1 MQKSTN
7 FPTYVFAAV
16 DPRRV
21 RQVVEELKR
30 NSQIDFVA
38 PVTGRYDIAL
48 RLKPSTPEQVYQ
60 AVQQIRKIDGI
71 RTTETHSGFDGL
83 ESKKL
88 DGQMA
93 LGISLLNVE
102 EQPFENTLKQLSN
115 VPGHVEAWAVPGRFD
130 IVALWQAR
138 SCEDIMKSSVEKLM
152 QLEGISKS
160 ETLFAYS
167 PFIKA

>member
-1 MQKSTN
+1 MENEN
-7 FPTYVFAAV
+7 FPTYVFASV
-16 DPRRV
+16 KPDRV

-30 NSQIDFVA
+30 NGQIDFVA

-60 AVQQIRKIDGI
+60 AVQQIRKIDGV

-83 ESKKL
+83 QSKML

-93 LGISLLNVE
+93 LGISLLNIE
-102 EQPFENTLKQLSN
+102 DQPFESAIKQLSN
-115 VPGHVEAWAVPGRFD
+115 VPGHVEAWAVPGQFD

-138 SCEDIMKSSVEKLM
+138 SCEDIMKSSLEKLT
-152 QLEGISKS
+152 QLEGIYKS
-160 ETLFAYS
+160 ETLFANS